1 MQDFQGDTILH
12 IACSHGSLELVHYLL
27 STGYV
32 KPMLKNNRGHTAIE
46 MIPPDHPKRYDIL
59 KLFEPFHRGR
69 DQCPIDSYTKL
80 FICGKSSVGKSSLTQ
95 VITSRS
101 TKSKDETFT
110 QYDIVTGVTPKTA
123 GIIPHEIQS
132 HEIGNV
138 ILHDFAGHPEYY
150 NSHSA
155 VLESLMLR
163 SPGGFIVVVDLRDDR
178 ETIKRDLYFWIN
190 FIENVSCR
198 LEKKSELLVV
208 GSHPDL
214 ISLDSTLTYQPYIDY
229 IVSEVLKSQEYRG
242 FFAIDCRRLGGKAT
256 DRFMKKLSESC
267 KALSDK
273 SESISYYC
281 FVLNAFLHTKLD
293 VIALTLE
300 QVIFKLEMENNASL
314 PSTPSVVIDLLSTLS
329 DKGLI
334 LFIKNG
340 TSNWVIIKKNT
351 LLSEVNGILFAPK
364 SIEQVHKNIS
374 SNTGVV
380 PVSALKKVFPAYD
393 TDMIVNFLLS
403 LEFCHVVDSSVLNI
417 IRTNVASPALISEKL
432 LFFSCLVLEDRP
444 KNIQISKGYGWCL
457 FCPRPNQFLSSR
469 FVSLLLLHL
478 AYTHCLR
485 NRAIGQLKSSD
496 HLQQLAVSCN
506 IWRNGIHWKKGV
518 EVVVQITEHNR
529 CVTVLVSEGDSV
541 LCNEIRSSLIKE
553 IATLQKQLCPA
564 CYVEECFI
572 SPNCIKLALT
582 SNIASLSVCPIQDVT
597 HAIITQQN
605 EMYDD
610 EGLAVNVR
618 AIVGQCEPYCAIS
631 PLMIRALFDDEMA
644 NEFLSE
650 EVIDYVMKICT
661 TLKLKIMV
669 TKTTTYQSLRK
680 QLNKFSMFAGKN
692 PLVSL

>member
-1 MQDFQGDTILH
+1 MLANNQG
-12 IACSHGSLELVHYLL
+12 Y
-27 STGYV
+27 
-32 KPMLKNNRGHTAIE
+32 TAIE
-46 MIPPDHPKRYDIL
+46 MVPPDHPKRYNII
-59 KLFEPFHRGR
+59 KLFEPFQQGR
-69 DQCPIDSYTKL
+69 NQCPIDSYTKL

-95 VITSRS
+95 VIASRS
-101 TKSKDETFT
+101 TKPKDKTFT
-110 QYDIVTGVTPKTA
+110 QYDMVTGVTPKTA

-198 LEKKSELLVV
+198 LQKKSELLVI

-214 ISLDSTLTYQPYIDY
+214 INPDKASTYQPYIDSVV
-229 IVSEVLKSQEYRG
+229 IEILKSQEYRG

-300 QVIFKLEMENNASL
+300 QLIGKLEIENNASL
-314 PSTPSVVIDLLSTLS
+314 PSNPSVVTDLLSILS

-340 TSNWVIIKKNT
+340 TSNWVIIKKST

-364 SIEQVHKNIS
+364 SIEKVHKNIS

-403 LEFCHVVDSSVLNI
+403 LEFCHVVDYTVLNI
-417 IRTNVASPALISEKL
+417 IQTNVASPSSISEKL

-478 AYTHCLR
+478 AYTHCLK
-485 NRAIGQLKSSD
+485 NRAIGQLKAND
-496 HLQQLAVSCN
+496 RLQQLAVSCN
-506 IWRNGIHWKKGV
+506 IWRNGIHWIKGV
-518 EVVVQITEHNR
+518 EVVVQVTEHNR
-529 CVTVLVSEGDSV
+529 CVTVLVSESDPV
-541 LCNEIRSSLIKE
+541 LCNHIFSSLIKE
-553 IATLQKQLCPA
+553 IVTLQKQLCPA
-564 CYVEECFI
+564 CYVEECII
-572 SPNCIKLALT
+572 SPKSIKLALT
-582 SNIASLSVCPIQDVT
+582 SNIASLRVCPIQDVA
-597 HAIITQQN
+597 HAIVTQQK

-618 AIVGQCEPYCAIS
+618 DIVGQFEPYCTIS
-631 PLMIRALFDDEMA
+631 PLLMRSMFDDKMA
-644 NEFLSE
+644 NEFLSQ
-650 EVIDYVMKICT
+650 EVVDYVMKICS

-669 TKTTTYQSLRK
+669 TKTTTYLSLRK
-680 QLNKFSMFAGKN
+680 QFNKFSIFAGKN
-692 PLVSL
+692 PLVGL

>member
-1 MQDFQGDTILH
+1 
-12 IACSHGSLELVHYLL
+12 
-27 STGYV
+27 
-32 KPMLKNNRGHTAIE
+32 MLKNNRGYTAIE
-46 MIPPDHPKRYDIL
+46 MVPPDHENRYDII
-59 KLFEPFHRGR
+59 KLFEPFHQGK

-80 FICGKSSVGKSSLTQ
+80 FICGKSSVGKSTLTQ
-95 VITSRS
+95 VIYSRS
-101 TKSKDETFT
+101 TKSKDVTFT
-110 QYDIVTGVTPKTA
+110 QNDIVTGVTPKTA

-198 LEKKSELLVV
+198 LQEKSELLVV

-214 ISLDSTLTYQPYIDY
+214 LSPDSVSTHRPYIDS
-229 IVSEVLKSQEYRG
+229 IVGEVLKNQEYRG
-242 FFAIDCRRLGGKAT
+242 FFAIDCRRLGGKAI
-256 DRFMKKLSESC
+256 DRFMNNLSVSC

-293 VIALTLE
+293 LVALTLE
-300 QVIFKLEMENNASL
+300 KLLEKIEIENTDLL
-314 PSTPSVVIDLLSTLS
+314 PSNPSVLTDLLSTLS

-340 TSNWVIIKKNT
+340 ISNWVIIKKNT

-364 SIEQVHKNIS
+364 SIEQVHKNIA

-380 PVSALKKVFPAYD
+380 PVSALKDVFPTYD

-403 LEFCHVVDSSVLNI
+403 LEFCHVVDSRVLNI
-417 IRTNVASPALISEKL
+417 IQTNVASSASISEKL
-432 LFFSCLVLEDRP
+432 LFFSSLVLEDRP
-444 KNIQISKGYGWCL
+444 ESIQITHGYGWCL

-478 AYTHCLR
+478 AYSHCLR
-485 NRAIGQLKSSD
+485 NRAIGQLKSSNR
-496 HLQQLAVSCN
+496 LQQLAMSCD
-506 IWRNGIHWKKGV
+506 IWRNGIHWIKGV

-529 CVTVLVSEGDSV
+529 CVTVLVSEGDPV
-541 LCNEIRSSLIKE
+541 LCNEIRSSVIKE
-553 IATLQKQLCPA
+553 IVTLQKQLCPA
-564 CYVEECFI
+564 CYVEECI
-572 SPNCIKLALT
+572 LSPNSIKLALT
-582 SNIASLSVCPIQDVT
+582 SNIASLSVCPIEDVA
-597 HAIITQQN
+597 HAIVTQHKDV
-605 EMYDD
+605 YDD
-610 EGLAVNVR
+610 KGQAVDVR
-618 AIVGQCEPYCAIS
+618 AIVGQCEPYCTIS
-631 PLMIRALFDDEMA
+631 PLLIHALFVDEMA
-644 NEFLSE
+644 SEFVSRD
-650 EVIDYVMKICT
+650 VVDHVMKICT
-661 TLKLKIMV
+661 TLKLRIMV
-669 TKTTTYQSLRK
+669 TISTTYMSLRK
-680 QLNKFSMFAGKN
+680 QLNKFSIFAGQN
-692 PLVSL
+692 PLVGL

>member
-1 MQDFQGDTILH
+1 M
-12 IACSHGSLELVHYLL
+12 V
-27 STGYV
+27 
-32 KPMLKNNRGHTAIE
+32 
-46 MIPPDHPKRYDIL
+46 PPDHPNRYDII
-59 KLFEPFHRGR
+59 KLFDPFQQGI

-80 FICGKSSVGKSSLTQ
+80 FMCGKSSVGKSSLTQ
-95 VITSRS
+95 VIIERS
-101 TKSKDETFT
+101 TKSKGETFT
-110 QYDIVTGVTPKTA
+110 QNDIVTEVTPKTA

-163 SPGGFIVVVDLRDDR
+163 SPGVFIVIVDLRDDR
-178 ETIKRDLYFWIN
+178 EIIKRDLYFWIN

-198 LEKKSELLVV
+198 LQKKSELLVI

-214 ISLDSTLTYQPYIDY
+214 LSNDKASTYQPYIDS
-229 IVSEVLKSQEYRG
+229 IVSEILKSQEYRG

-256 DRFMKKLSESC
+256 DRFMKTLSESC

-281 FVLNAFLHTKLD
+281 FVLNAFLHNKLD

-300 QVIFKLEMENNASL
+300 QVIFKLEIENNASL

-380 PVSALKKVFPAYD
+380 PVSALKEVFPAYN

-417 IRTNVASPALISEKL
+417 IQTNVASPASISEKL
-432 LFFSCLVLEDRP
+432 LFFSSLVLEDRP
-444 KNIQISKGYGWCL
+444 KSIQISEGYGWCL
-457 FCPRPNQFLSSR
+457 FYPRHNQFLSSR

-485 NRAIGQLKSSD
+485 NRGIGQLKSSNQ
-496 HLQQLAVSCN
+496 LQQLAVSCD
-506 IWRNGIHWKKGV
+506 IWRNGICWMKGV
-518 EVVVQITEHNR
+518 EVVVQVSEHNR
-529 CVTVLVSEGDSV
+529 CVTVLVSKGDPV

-553 IATLQKQLCPA
+553 IVKLREELCPA
-564 CYVEECFI
+564 CYVEECVI
-572 SPNCIKLALT
+572 SPKSIKLALT
-582 SNIASLSVCPIQDVT
+582 SNIASLSVCSIQDVANAIVT
-597 HAIITQQN
+597 RDENVYNNKGHAI
-605 EMYDD
+605 D
-610 EGLAVNVR
+610 VS

-631 PLMIRALFDDEMA
+631 PMLICTLFDDKMA
-644 NEFLSE
+644 NELLSHDVVDH
-650 EVIDYVMKICT
+650 VIKVCT
-661 TLKLKIMV
+661 TLKLKIML
-669 TKTTTYQSLRK
+669 TKSTTYQSLRK
-680 QLNKFSMFAGKN
+680 QLNKFSIFAGQN
-692 PLVSL
+692 PLVSF